1 MTVSRRI
8 FIKIK
13 NCLGGMS
20 ANQSEAGSYRHM
32 PRVYPRVSHL
42 LSNLIVLEIIPN
54 INVRTSDVAVMARWH
69 CPGIAP
75 RTLTNYSLGR
85 SFKLQPILS
94 EYNVLANSHR
104 DSHCSAIAGPIP
116 LHLCRGAI
124 QSIKSADCNL
134 AKGVQPLGNSVPELA
149 SGQMKS

>member
-1 MTVSRRI
+1 
-8 FIKIK
+8 
-13 NCLGGMS
+13 MS

-75 RTLTNYSLGR
+75 RTLTTLAWAPPGATR
-85 SFKLQPILS
+85 IFKIKNDPLS
-94 EYNVLANSHR
+94 YE
-104 DSHCSAIAGPIP
+104 
-116 LHLCRGAI
+116 
-124 QSIKSADCNL
+124 
-134 AKGVQPLGNSVPELA
+134 
-149 SGQMKS
+149 